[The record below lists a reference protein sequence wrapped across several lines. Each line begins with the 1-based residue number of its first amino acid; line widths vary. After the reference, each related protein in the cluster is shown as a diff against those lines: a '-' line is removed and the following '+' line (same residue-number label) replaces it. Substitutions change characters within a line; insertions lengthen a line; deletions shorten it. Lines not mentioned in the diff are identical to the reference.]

1 MRKTLSPKD
10 KLAVLEDQYNSIPDD
25 SYKKKQ
31 MWGKLEM
38 ARRKYNP
45 KVLWSGNTY
54 IKALHE
60 GAQEAFERRRAAAN
74 EPAPVSEEE

>member
-10 KLAVLEDQYNSIPDD
+10 KLAVLEDKYNSIPED

-38 ARRKYNP
+38 ARRKYDP
-45 KVLWSGNTY
+45 KVLWSGKTY
-54 IKALHE
+54 IKALHK
-60 GAQEAFERRRAAAN
+60 GAQEAFEKRRAAAD